1 MDLWSSYLL
10 PLHLHKV
17 CQGSKA
23 RQLLQGPFHLLLP
36 LLQLPR
42 PMLQAC
48 VEIVTPTSCRAS
60 RHHPPSRFPP
70 ALLGPTTL
78 VPTQALLC
86 ILHQPV
92 ALRSRF
98 ATESTSIPVPGKQQL
113 NWLRPGKTAVGCN
126 NSPPGQTAVQAV
138 LSFVMN
144 NCREE
149 THTLVQSCSSE
160 NDLMERAISCHML

>member
-1 MDLWSSYLL
+1 MVVALPAAKVTHHLSVHQIFLAQRSFQESPLDLWSSYLL

-23 RQLLQGPFHLLLP
+23 RQPLQGPFHLLLP

-60 RHHPPSRFPP
+60 RHHPPSCFPP
-70 ALLGPTTL
+70 ALLGPTTQ

-113 NWLRPGKTAVGCN
+113 NWLSPGKTAG
-126 NSPPGQTAVQAV
+126 
-138 LSFVMN
+138 
-144 NCREE
+144 
-149 THTLVQSCSSE
+149 
-160 NDLMERAISCHML
+160 